1 MASDS
6 NATLMSPANLS
17 ALLKKT
23 SHYDK
28 DERYMATSD
37 LCEVLKRHQQH
48 QQQIQSATS
57 NAIHNNAAAAGG
69 GAVVNP
75 PQQQQQQQQP
85 FAYMEGLDAAT
96 ERQICTA
103 VLRLLHDKSNDV
115 QAIAVKTL
123 SVLLTTVQQEQVRE
137 IADSLADQVLDA
149 NKSELRDVY
158 AIGLRT
164 LIKNIPVAYGNSV
177 AERLVGRLLDGC
189 SLAIEDITLACL
201 DALTDLLERFG
212 MASSVVKQHDAILQV
227 CLSLLSTSPQ
237 QGVVRKRA
245 GTTLSRLS
253 VVLSD
258 TLLHRMVEHI
268 LASMENSASAATTTS
283 TAADDRIPALIRAM
297 CGVSKMVG
305 HRLGQAQIDRIVPI
319 FLRYTPVADATEGG
333 DAAMTVASSPNTVAA
348 NELRESCLV
357 GFESFALKC
366 PRQIEPHLDSMI
378 RASLTYMSYDP
389 NYSYDDDDEDDEE
402 EPEDAEAMSQ
412 DNGGNDDD
420 DDDDDMQEDDEDDE
434 DDEYGQEEEE
444 DDGDED
450 DDDDD
455 ESWKVRRS
463 AIRAI
468 RGVVES
474 HRHDPALLW
483 THMYLVRGEENDSD
497 DGTSNNSKKTTV
509 AAALVRR
516 FKEREENCR
525 VGVLECFNRLLAVT
539 VQAPTGGVG
548 GGGGGAPSAAP
559 DGDDVVMSADSNDP
573 ETAEGGGGGDSNITT
588 TTTNSDSA
596 AAATVVRSFTPKV
609 VKACLKIL
617 ALKGAERSKSCA
629 MALLSTLCTAPGGL
643 GGSSRL
649 ASVFNQVRGFLQV
662 DGAASPTS
670 AASGRGA
677 PPPAA
682 AAASSHHFGGGSK
695 ALRLDALSLV
705 RAILVSDK
713 HDPEHIRTSLPVLI
727 PSLGG
732 AVQEQWY
739 KVIAEALRAIA
750 AIPKFYAD
758 NGSVADVATQ
768 LYGAVAPLLAA
779 NDVDQEIKE
788 CALKACA
795 SILSDL
801 HASLATDQ
809 STHLLRLLL
818 ERLQNETTRVAAMKT
833 LSQVAASQKVD
844 VSPILSDA
852 MSALADVLKLAS
864 RTLKQTSL
872 ETLDV
877 LVVNHGSYGG
887 LQGGELYSGVVKDL
901 AALIVDSDLHL
912 SHLSLYVPT
921 TLC

>member
-1 MASDS
+1 
-6 NATLMSPANLS
+6 
-17 ALLKKT
+17 
-23 SHYDK
+23 
-28 DERYMATSD
+28 
-37 LCEVLKRHQQH
+37 
-48 QQQIQSATS
+48 
-57 NAIHNNAAAAGG
+57 
-69 GAVVNP
+69 
-75 PQQQQQQQQP
+75 
-85 FAYMEGLDAAT
+85 
-96 ERQICTA
+96 
-103 VLRLLHDKSNDV
+103 
-115 QAIAVKTL
+115 
-123 SVLLTTVQQEQVRE
+123 
-137 IADSLADQVLDA
+137 
-149 NKSELRDVY
+149 
-158 AIGLRT
+158 
-164 LIKNIPVAYGNSV
+164 
-177 AERLVGRLLDGC
+177 
-189 SLAIEDITLACL
+189 
-201 DALTDLLERFG
+201 
-212 MASSVVKQHDAILQV
+212 
-227 CLSLLSTSPQ
+227 
-237 QGVVRKRA
+237 
-245 GTTLSRLS
+245 
-253 VVLSD
+253 
-258 TLLHRMVEHI
+258 
-268 LASMENSASAATTTS
+268 
-283 TAADDRIPALIRAM
+283 
-297 CGVSKMVG
+297 
-305 HRLGQAQIDRIVPI
+305 
-319 FLRYTPVADATEGG
+319 
-333 DAAMTVASSPNTVAA
+333 
-348 NELRESCLV
+348 
-357 GFESFALKC
+357 
-366 PRQIEPHLDSMI
+366 
-378 RASLTYMSYDP
+378 
-389 NYSYDDDDEDDEE
+389 
-402 EPEDAEAMSQ
+402 
-412 DNGGNDDD
+412 
-420 DDDDDMQEDDEDDE
+420 
-434 DDEYGQEEEE
+434 
-444 DDGDED
+444 
-450 DDDDD
+450 
-455 ESWKVRRS
+455 
-463 AIRAI
+463 
-468 RGVVES
+468 
-474 HRHDPALLW
+474 
-483 THMYLVRGEENDSD
+483 
-497 DGTSNNSKKTTV
+497 
-509 AAALVRR
+509 
-516 FKEREENCR
+516 
-525 VGVLECFNRLLAVT
+525 
-539 VQAPTGGVG
+539 
-548 GGGGGAPSAAP
+548 
-559 DGDDVVMSADSNDP
+559 
-573 ETAEGGGGGDSNITT
+573 
-588 TTTNSDSA
+588 
-596 AAATVVRSFTPKV
+596 
-609 VKACLKIL
+609 
-617 ALKGAERSKSCA
+617 
-629 MALLSTLCTAPGGL
+629 L

-801 HASLATDQ
+801 HASLTADQ

-877 LVVNHGSYGG
+877 LVVNHGSYSG